1 MNRNN
6 KKIVRLTE
14 SDLVR
19 IVRRVI
25 KEEYVYT
32 AYDLKDELEKMGF
45 DVTVTSKG
53 GSQYVDDRYVDDYGN
68 LQMYSREDYDV
79 TVNNVDDISKVI
91 EFIRKKDVGS
101 IKTGDNSINFN
112 FSVTR
117 KM

>member
-45 DVTVTSKG
+45 DVTVKNKPG
-53 GSQYVDDRYVDDYGN
+53 YQYIDDRFVGDDGY
-68 LQMYSREDYDV
+68 LQMYSREDYDF
-79 TVNNVDDISKVI
+79 TVNNVDDIPELI
-91 EFIRKKDVGS
+91 DFISNKGVSS